1 MKSKNYQ
8 KKLLMLELDGWKG
21 DEIDRTPIFGEGY
34 MYPNYPKYFEIF
46 ISNTRNTGK
55 GIFREVYTATDQSFL
70 ERQNSSPIIPFQIR
84 LNRNRKDNDSPI
96 IFYPG
101 GMWMVYD
108 YYNTNGICDYEYAMG
123 RFIIYYDEVIN
134 AYVVKVSRTC
144 QKKDTHKIF
153 KLHDY
158 LRRYGKE
165 YTTIIFTYYP
175 KNFIRSENPTIIT
188 NLEDGNMRKKEK
200 LNSAKLDK
208 KWKLILTDPNP
219 GPVFSEEYRKN
230 CETIRNWIG
239 GNHLIG
245 SFWFFDKCSDT
256 VIHVPYF
263 SSDDGSIIYDKEK
276 LIDDIVK
283 STTLYSIEPTY
294 GDGVMIDR
302 IRAYYDFERRAIV
315 LTVNCPTIKQELL
328 KIIGNIIKFSVN
340 PINILI
346 IDNLSIDVYCK
357 KSMEIDISKIKRGFN
372 DGSDMRKYKLT
383 ERIYVG

>member
-1 MKSKNYQ
+1 MKSKM
-8 KKLLMLELDGWKG
+8 LLLLELDGWKEDDIG
-21 DEIDRTPIFGEGY
+21 CEPLFDERRMRPD
-34 MYPNYPKYFEIF
+34 YPGYFEIF

-55 GIFREVYTATDQSFL
+55 GIFTRVYITTDRSFL

-84 LNRNRKDNDSPI
+84 HNRNRDYDDSPVI
-96 IFYPG
+96 IYPG
-101 GMWMVYD
+101 GMWTVYD
-108 YYNTNGICDYEYAMG
+108 YYKTKGVCDYEYEMG

-134 AYVVKVSRTC
+134 AYVVKVPYAY
-144 QKKDTHKIF
+144 QAKYTHRIF
-153 KLHDY
+153 ELHDY
-158 LRRYGKE
+158 LRQYGKE

-188 NLEDGNMRKKEK
+188 NLEDRSMAKKEK
-200 LNSAKLDK
+200 LNSVKLDK
-208 KWKLILTDPNP
+208 KWELILADPNP

-230 CETIRNWIG
+230 CEAIRNWIG

-276 LIDDIVK
+276 LIDDIVE

-302 IRAYYDFERRAIV
+302 IRAYYDFERRAII

-357 KSMEIDISKIKRGFN
+357 KSMEIDISKIKHGFN

-383 ERIYVG
+383 E

>member
-1 MKSKNYQ
+1 MKSK
-8 KKLLMLELDGWKG
+8 KLYRVNFDGKVDMSLF
-21 DEIDRTPIFGEGY
+21 DEDEEDRVPIFDESY
-34 MYPNYPKYFEIF
+34 IYPNYPIYFEIF

-55 GIFREVYTATDQSFL
+55 GIFRKVYTTTEPSFL
-70 ERQNSSPIIPFQIR
+70 ERQKSSPIIPFQIR
-84 LNRNRKDNDSPI
+84 LNQNRKDDDSPI
-96 IFYPG
+96 LVYPG
-101 GMWMVYD
+101 GVWMVYD
-108 YYNTNGICDYEYAMG
+108 YYKTNSVCDYESE
-123 RFIIYYDEVIN
+123 RFKIYYDEVIN
-134 AYVVKVSRTC
+134 AYVVKVPHTY
-144 QKKDTHKIF
+144 QKKDIHIIF

-158 LRRYGKE
+158 FRQYGKE

-175 KNFIRSENPTIIT
+175 KNFIRSKNPTIIT
-188 NLEDGNMRKKEK
+188 NLEDRSMAKKEK
-200 LNSAKLDK
+200 LNSVKLDK
-208 KWKLILTDPNP
+208 KWELILADPNP

-230 CETIRNWIG
+230 CEAIRNWIG

-276 LIDDIVK
+276 LIDDIVE

-302 IRAYYDFERRAIV
+302 IQAYYDFERRAIV

-346 IDNLSIDVYCK
+346 IDNLSMGVYCK
-357 KSMEIDISKIKRGFN
+357 KSMEIDISKIKHGFN

-383 ERIYVG
+383 EKIYVG

>member
-1 MKSKNYQ
+1 MKSKM
-8 KKLLMLELDGWKG
+8 LLLLELDGWKEDDIG
-21 DEIDRTPIFGEGY
+21 CEPLFDENYTN
-34 MYPNYPKYFEIF
+34 PNYPMYFEIF

-55 GIFREVYTATDQSFL
+55 GIFTKVYTTTEQSFL
-70 ERQNSSPIIPFQIR
+70 ERQKSSPIIPFQIR
-84 LNRNRKDNDSPI
+84 HNRNRDYDDSPI
-96 IFYPG
+96 IIYPG
-101 GMWMVYD
+101 GMWTVYD
-108 YYNTNGICDYEYAMG
+108 YYNTNGVCDYEYEVG
-123 RFIIYYDEVIN
+123 RFVIYYDEVIN
-134 AYVVKVSRTC
+134 AYVVKVPHTY
-144 QKKDTHKIF
+144 QAKYTHRIF
-153 KLHDY
+153 ELHDY
-158 LRRYGKE
+158 LRQYGKE

-188 NLEDGNMRKKEK
+188 NLEDRSMAKKEK
-200 LNSAKLDK
+200 LNLVKLDK
-208 KWKLILTDPNP
+208 KWELILADPNP

-230 CETIRNWIG
+230 CEAIRNWVG
-239 GNHLIG
+239 GSHLIG
-245 SFWFFDKCSDT
+245 SFWFFDKCSDM

-276 LIDDIVK
+276 LIDDITD

-302 IRAYYDFERRAIV
+302 IQAYYDFERRAIV

-357 KSMEIDISKIKRGFN
+357 KSMEIDISKIKHGFN

-383 ERIYVG
+383 ERTYVG

>member
-1 MKSKNYQ
+1 MKSK
-8 KKLLMLELDGWKG
+8 MLIVQELFGLKEDDIGC
-21 DEIDRTPIFGEGY
+21 EPIFNENY
-34 MYPNYPKYFEIF
+34 TDPNYYTYFEIY

-55 GIFREVYTATDQSFL
+55 GIFRNVITTTDQSFL
-70 ERQNSSPIIPFQIR
+70 ERQKSSPIIPFQIR
-84 LNRNRKDNDSPI
+84 LNRNRKDDDSPI
-96 IFYPG
+96 MVYPDG
-101 GMWMVYD
+101 VWMVYD
-108 YYNTNGICDYEYAMG
+108 YYKTKGVCDYEYGMG
-123 RFIIYYDEVIN
+123 RSIIYYDEVIN
-134 AYVVKVSRTC
+134 AYVVKVPRTY
-144 QKKDTHKIF
+144 QKKDRHIIF

-158 LRRYGKE
+158 LRQCGKE

-188 NLEDGNMRKKEK
+188 NLEDRSMAKKEK
-200 LNSAKLDK
+200 LNSVKLDK
-208 KWKLILTDPNP
+208 KWELILADPNP

-230 CETIRNWIG
+230 CEAIRNWIG

-276 LIDDIVK
+276 LIDDIVE

-357 KSMEIDISKIKRGFN
+357 KSMGIDISKIKRGFN

-383 ERIYVG
+383 ERNYVR